1 MKRTN
6 KRRVSLAAT
15 ATLVAGLLSGC
26 GLGTAGG
33 YVPSG
38 ELAGPMEGVDLEG
51 AQISVGSKNFT
62 EQIILGKMAV
72 ILFQSAG
79 ADTEDL
85 TNVPGSNSVRMAMLE
100 GIMDFQWEYTGTAW
114 ITYMGEVDPIPDQQA
129 QYEAV
134 RDVDLAENDMVWTEP
149 SELNNTYAM
158 AMTAEN
164 SEELGITKMSDIA
177 KVDES
182 EQTFCLDA
190 EFASRNDGFEPMLE
204 HYDLPPA
211 PNDRRSLMDL
221 GAIYQATANG
231 ECLFGE
237 VFATDGR
244 IPALDLVVLE
254 DDENYFPSYNL
265 SGVFHED
272 LYNEYSQAEE
282 LIDPLTERLDNET
295 MADLNARVDAG
306 GEEAAEVAW
315 DFLVD
320 EGFITEE

>member
-1 MKRTN
+1 MKRMHKGRIAMAT
-6 KRRVSLAAT
+6 T
-15 ATLVAGLLSGC
+15 ATLLTGLLAGC

-38 ELAGPMEGVDLEG
+38 ELDGPVEDVDLEG

-62 EQIILGKMAV
+62 EQIILGKMAL
-72 ILFQSAG
+72 ILFESAG
-79 ADTEDL
+79 ANTDDL

-100 GIMDFQWEYTGTAW
+100 GIIDFQWEYTGTAW
-114 ITYMGEVDPIPDQQA
+114 ITYMNEVDPIPDQQE

-134 RDVDLAENDMVWTEP
+134 RDADLAENGMVWTEP
-149 SELNNTYAM
+149 SDLNNTYAM
-158 AMTAEN
+158 AVTAEN
-164 SEELGITKMSDIA
+164 SEELGLTNMSDIH
-177 KVDES
+177 KIDEAD
-182 EQTFCLDA
+182 QTFCLDA

-204 HYDLPPA
+204 HYDLPEA

-221 GAIYQATANG
+221 GAIYQATANE

-254 DDENYFPSYNL
+254 DDELYFPRYNL

-272 LYNEYSQAEE
+272 LYEQYPQVEE
-282 LIDPLTERLDNET
+282 IIDPLTERLDNET
-295 MADLNARVDAG
+295 MAALNQRVDVD
-306 GEEAAEVAW
+306 GEEPADVAW
-315 DFLVD
+315 EFLLD
-320 EGFITEE
+320 EGFITEN